1 MERLCS
7 SDIRSGNR
15 RKFSFLVKRGM
26 LLISRNLRTQ
36 FRSSKFN
43 IVGKLY
49 SINNRDHF
57 SQ

>member
-49 SINNRDHF
+49 SINNR
-57 SQ
+57 

>member
-15 RKFSFLVKRGM
+15 RKFSFSVKRDM
-26 LLISRNLRTQ
+26 LLISRSLRTQ
-36 FRSSKFN
+36 FKSSKFN